1 MARYSSVVLSL
12 FALLLLLR
20 LFLGNVFDFLAQVK
34 SRQLWGED
42 IYTDDSDLVAVLLH
56 LGYYASNNT
65 ASNPLVSRFYAQISL
80 LPPQEQYYS
89 CFRNAVR
96 SRGWFS
102 KIEGCSYKVC
112 ESACRVRVAAV
123 DCLCM
128 TLGKPAPE
136 LLI

>member
-1 MARYSSVVLSL
+1 MFSVMQLML
-12 FALLLLLR
+12 
-20 LFLGNVFDFLAQVK
+20 DQVK

-102 KIEGCSYKVC
+102 KIEGCSYKVSG
-112 ESACRVRVAAV
+112 SAARGH
-123 DCLCM
+123 
-128 TLGKPAPE
+128 LGTSGWLLPE
-136 LLI
+136 P